1 MEEMVVEA
9 LLFGDRQAQLLA
21 ARQLGQ
27 FSSKQRHKIVEKGIV
42 PPLILMLST
51 NDYEVIEAALFALLS
66 IAFRSER
73 NKILI
78 AKSGAIPVLLDVLQ
92 CENELLVELGVAAL
106 LTLSSCASNKLE
118 IAASG
123 TIPLLLELLNSQ
135 AYNSMSLQANL
146 DILSILHNLSTC
158 HQLIPSIVSSGG
170 VATLLG
176 LISLASET
184 KTEGEVI
191 VEKAMVLL
199 ENIVSLSR
207 IGLEEAAGTDGA
219 IQCLVEAME
228 EGSRQCKED
237 AVAILLLICE
247 SCRERYRGMIL
258 REGAMAELL
267 QLSVDGTRRARDNAK
282 RLLLLLRDRSHC
294 SPKNKQ
300 PKNIL
305 LLEHVMRQIEQGV
318 GERAGMSVAL
328 LEEMISK
335 LRT

>member
-1 MEEMVVEA
+1 M
-9 LLFGDRQAQLLA
+9 
-21 ARQLGQ
+21 
-27 FSSKQRHKIVEKGIV
+27 
-42 PPLILMLST
+42 
-51 NDYEVIEAALFALLS
+51 
-66 IAFRSER
+66 
-73 NKILI
+73 
-78 AKSGAIPVLLDVLQ
+78 LLDVLQ

-228 EGSRQCKED
+228 EG
-237 AVAILLLICE
+237 
-247 SCRERYRGMIL
+247 
-258 REGAMAELL
+258 
-267 QLSVDGTRRARDNAK
+267 
-282 RLLLLLRDRSHC
+282 
-294 SPKNKQ
+294 
-300 PKNIL
+300 
-305 LLEHVMRQIEQGV
+305 
-318 GERAGMSVAL
+318 
-328 LEEMISK
+328 
-335 LRT
+335 